1 MTEKHG
7 TAERKRRRTA
17 AEVEQVAAEYGRSG
31 VTQKEFCLNRG
42 LALSTLQ
49 RYLHNGSKKQKSPA
63 KSQLVAV
70 EVANIGWLPEPDAG
84 CGLALVWADKRK
96 LEVHRGFDEV
106 TLQRLLDVLE
116 RRR

>member
-7 TAERKRRRTA
+7 TSEPRRRRTA
-17 AEVEQVAAEYGRSG
+17 AEVEQMVAEFERSG
-31 VTQKEFCLNRG
+31 ITQKEFCLSHG

-49 RYLHNGSKKQKSPA
+49 RYLHNGSKKQKTPA
-63 KSQLVAV
+63 KSRLVAV
-70 EVANIGWLPEPDAG
+70 EVAGGSQIQEPEVG
-84 CGLALVWADKRK
+84 CGLALVWTDGRK

-116 RRR
+116 RR